1 LILKGNTNFMNYRH
15 SYHAGNFADV
25 CKHSLLLV
33 LLNKFLEKP
42 APFCYIETHSGS
54 GLYDLKSIESEKTLE
69 YQQGISKLL
78 NKNLKLPFLEQY
90 VQLIKNYNKNE
101 LRFYL
106 GSPLLAAQMLREQD
120 ELILNE
126 LHPETFAQLKNFLKQ
141 DKRIHLHQRD
151 GYEAL
156 KALLPPKL
164 KRGLVFID
172 PAYEMQQKEFSLAL
186 EHLLVGLQR
195 WSQATFVLWYP
206 IKHRQMLKNFYQ
218 KIKQSNV
225 KKALAIE
232 LWILPPDNELSLNGS
247 GLLVINPP
255 WQFDQQATAVLKV
268 LQPLLSQS
276 PQSGFNLIWLK
287 EEH

>member
-1 LILKGNTNFMNYRH
+1 MNYRH

-54 GLYDLKSIESEKTLE
+54 GLYDLKSLESGKTLE

-78 NKNLKLPFLEQY
+78 EEQHFNSPFLEQY
-90 VQLIKNYNKNE
+90 VQLIKNYNQNNE
-101 LRFYL
+101 LQFYL
-106 GSPLLAAQMLREQD
+106 GSPLFAAQILREQD

-126 LHPETFAQLKNFLKQ
+126 LHPETFAQLKNFLKK

-206 IKHRQMLKNFYQ
+206 IKHRQMLKSFYQ
-218 KIKQSNV
+218 NITKSPI
-225 KKALAIE
+225 KKALAVE
-232 LWILPPDNELSLNGS
+232 LWVLPPDNELSLNGS

-255 WQFDQQATAVLKV
+255 WQFDQQATAVLKI

-276 PQSGFNLIWLK
+276 PHSGFNLIWLK